1 MNKFT
6 KILYQVRLL
15 NILKVKVIEN
25 SIIIDLRKPVPSGLL
40 EHKVFFKL
48 KIINSNSM
56 LLLRNS
62 ILGSFSER
70 HY

>member
-48 KIINSNSM
+48 KSSTLIVCFFSGTPFLSM
-56 LLLRNS
+56 
-62 ILGSFSER
+62 
-70 HY
+70 